1 MGGLFK
7 QQFVVYAISR
17 QGIEQ
22 IGSSFG
28 FIFPSFSMKVP
39 WEGAGGGGGD
49 HAQSSPRQMLS
60 PWHLVTAL
68 VHSSRSVT

>member
-39 WEGAGGGGGD
+39 WEGAGGGGGG
-49 HAQSSPRQMLS
+49 SC
-60 PWHLVTAL
+60 
-68 VHSSRSVT
+68 

>member
-1 MGGLFK
+1 MVWLITRGGGGGGGVGGLFK

-39 WEGAGGGGGD
+39 WEGAGGI
-49 HAQSSPRQMLS
+49 MLRVAHGKCS
-60 PWHLVTAL
+60 APGT
-68 VHSSRSVT
+68 